1 MRSVLRHTHRNE
13 SALIKKYRQAFEAS
27 KHLSSID
34 DKLLGYDNVIRFC
47 ARHKSCLEKQSVK
60 RNQVLFW
67 TYNNIGDLFL
77 QKNLDHFEMLN
88 FQNALSSYQNA
99 LEFSKDDEDQVE
111 VLKKIRDIYDAL
123 GDENAAK
130 GVSKEISEYI
140 DDALKID
147 MFLHLANTSSNKTEE
162 SYFLEQALK
171 YISDEKIS
179 FLKKCRGKLYIC
191 ERLLQIY
198 QKALQHSDTLRI
210 EKIRNE
216 TKQLLN

>member
-1 MRSVLRHTHRNE
+1 MRSVLRHIHRNE
-13 SALIKKYRQAFEAS
+13 SGLIKKYRQAFEAS
-27 KHLSSID
+27 KNLSNID

-67 TYNNIGDLFL
+67 TYKNIGDLFL
-77 QKNLDHFEMLN
+77 QKNFDHFETLN

-99 LEFSKDDEDQVE
+99 LEFSKDGEDQVE
-111 VLKKIRDIYDAL
+111 VLKKMRDIYDAL
-123 GDENAAK
+123 GDEGAARS
-130 GVSKEISEYI
+130 VSKELGRYL

-147 MFLHLANTSSNKTEE
+147 MFLNLANTSSNKTEE

-198 QKALQHSDTLRI
+198 KKATNRADALRI
-210 EKIRNE
+210 EKIKND
-216 TKQLLN
+216 TNKLLN